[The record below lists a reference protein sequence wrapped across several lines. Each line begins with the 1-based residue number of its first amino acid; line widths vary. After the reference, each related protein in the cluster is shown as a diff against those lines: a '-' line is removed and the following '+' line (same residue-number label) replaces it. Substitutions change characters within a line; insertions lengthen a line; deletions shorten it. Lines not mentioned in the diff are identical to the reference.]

1 MEKNEDDNKESYNN
15 SEKEEDDLPF
25 GSKEKTMTV
34 LNDLFKHGQNLSFNS
49 ILGTSMDERQSKLD
63 SALELTQ
70 TFLKNK
76 PSIIGWLRSNLF
88 EESECNIPMALLFIA
103 LYEQHLLPYQKK
115 TECDFRF
122 YISFT
127 SPFLNLNFVYLKK
140 NYSCL
145 NFEVHSATNFCP
157 NPTFLWVA
165 TVLGN
170 CSATFSPAASCL
182 PLLAVLGL
190 PPSAATNI
198 RSASI
203 FVGYPN
209 LDCTC
214 DPLHDKRD
222 VL

>member
-115 TECDFRF
+115 TECDFRYDVESIVLLLTLECYYT
-122 YISFT
+122 YINFT
-127 SPFLNLNFVYLKK
+127 ISYIKSVKILCHIN
-140 NYSCL
+140 
-145 NFEVHSATNFCP
+145 
-157 NPTFLWVA
+157 
-165 TVLGN
+165 
-170 CSATFSPAASCL
+170 
-182 PLLAVLGL
+182 
-190 PPSAATNI
+190 
-198 RSASI
+198 
-203 FVGYPN
+203 
-209 LDCTC
+209 
-214 DPLHDKRD
+214 
-222 VL
+222 